1 MKSSIPLIFIVLFLF
16 LNPITGSY
24 SLAANFPPGNLY
36 HCTSPESPQQ
46 PIGNPD
52 WGFQFVPPQG
62 WSYQEIEGG
71 LIMGHTT
78 IPGII
83 LIYPHIV
90 DNMAAVRSDLANGIQ
105 EGYDYLALSGEITKV
120 SDNILA
126 GDYQGYMDGQQ
137 VKAKGFGT
145 LSPYGGGA
153 YIIAVSTPD
162 MLGDEIVRDAKWIA
176 TNLIY
181 KKLDTENL
189 VRHFAGQW
197 ASFTT
202 NTSSWIFFNADGTYD
217 EKYESGYS
225 GDLSG
230 GGNWNAYGNEN
241 AKGRWTVR
249 GNRDQ
254 GTIIVIMAN
263 GDEIYYEYRVHE
275 ERGHKYYGEYY
286 FNGKLYSKSGN

>member
-1 MKSSIPLIFIVLFLF
+1 MKSPIRLVIITLVFFF
-16 LNPITGSY
+16 FNPIVKSS
-24 SLAANFPPGNLY
+24 SLETNFLAIMLLNHNIPAA
-36 HCTSPESPQQ
+36 PQQ

-90 DNMAAVRSDLANGIQ
+90 ENMTAVRNDL
-105 EGYDYLALSGEITKV
+105 
-120 SDNILA
+120 
-126 GDYQGYMDGQQ
+126 
-137 VKAKGFGT
+137 
-145 LSPYGGGA
+145 
-153 YIIAVSTPD
+153 
-162 MLGDEIVRDAKWIA
+162 
-176 TNLIY
+176 
-181 KKLDTENL
+181 
-189 VRHFAGQW
+189 
-197 ASFTT
+197 
-202 NTSSWIFFNADGTYD
+202 ADGTYD

-230 GGNWNAYGNEN
+230 GGNWNAYGAEN

-263 GDEIYYEYRVHE
+263 GEEIYYEYRVHE
-275 ERGHKYYGEYY
+275 ERGQKYYGEYL